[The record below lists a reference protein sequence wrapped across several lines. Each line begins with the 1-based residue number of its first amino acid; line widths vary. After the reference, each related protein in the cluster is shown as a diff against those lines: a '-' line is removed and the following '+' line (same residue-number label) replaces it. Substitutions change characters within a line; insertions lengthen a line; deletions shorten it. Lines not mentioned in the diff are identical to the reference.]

1 MRSASSVF
9 AISFLALCLASRP
22 IHAATATTSFSVSAT
37 VQVSCS
43 VSSTARAFGTYNAVT
58 ENLRSFDL
66 VHCSNPTPYNI
77 FFSAGRAT
85 ISTEA
90 AKVAPSVSASS
101 GYDFLPSAMSS
112 LDWHQLLSKHRASGI
127 GVGSNRE
134 PLINGE
140 TMEIRYVA
148 PGSYVD
154 TVIVSVIY

>member
-1 MRSASSVF
+1 MKPVSSVF
-9 AISFLALCLASRP
+9 VIVFLASCLAPRP
-22 IHAATATTSFSVSAT
+22 NLAATAPTSFSVSAT

-43 VSSTARAFGTYNAVT
+43 VSSTARAFGAYNVVT

-85 ISTEA
+85 ISTEVTKA
-90 AKVAPSVSASS
+90 ARSVSVPS

-112 LDWHQLLSKHRASGI
+112 LDWHPLLSEYRVS
-127 GVGSNRE
+127 GVGSGRE

-140 TMEIRYVA
+140 TMKMRYVA

-154 TVIVSVIY
+154 TVIITVSY